1 MAKIRKTASIES
13 GIMEILKI
21 LNEDDIQ
28 AAIGKGS
35 SYLRKCSN
43 PDLPQQL
50 DHNDSIKLDLKCIE
64 KGSSP
69 RLLLAHEY
77 IIANKFEKSDAHK
90 SNDIDE
96 MLVKSTI
103 LHGKLT
109 ELVKLAEDPTGEKGK
124 EISKLEKK
132 EIMEAIKNL
141 ENKILKIKLTID
153 QK

>member
-21 LNEDDIQ
+21 LSEDDIQ
-28 AAIGKGS
+28 TAIGKSS

-43 PDLPQQL
+43 PDLPQQI

-109 ELVKLAEDPTGEKGK
+109 ELVKLAEDPSSEKGG